1 MENQLSLA
9 RRLWIYQKE
18 RFPIFG
24 HGPLIII
31 FTFSA
36 IAYSRICR
44 GEEGFISWK
53 HFLIGCFTSFSLFL
67 LLRILDEFKDQE
79 DDAKYRSHLPVPRGL
94 IALSELKVLGIIVF
108 IIQFGLIA
116 FFQPVMLPLYFG
128 VIIWLFLMTKEFFA
142 KAFMRDRL
150 ILYAASHMLIIP
162 FVDLYISGLDWRL
175 EGERMHIG
183 LILFFLV
190 SFFNGL
196 VLEVGRKIRT
206 PEDEAEGVQTYSS
219 LLGAKKSTYLWLALL
234 STTFCIAAFAIYF
247 ACLPVLS
254 YMLLGVMFLL
264 STFVAFR
271 FLNDM
276 QTKKA
281 KHIEITAGIW
291 TLLMYA
297 TIGGLPGLI
306 QYFI

>member
-1 MENQLSLA
+1 MEHQQSLVK
-9 RRLWIYQKE
+9 RFWIYQKE

-24 HGPLIII
+24 HGPLIFI

-36 IAYSRICR
+36 ISYSRICR
-44 GEEGFISWK
+44 GAEGFIAWK

-94 IALSELKVLGIIVF
+94 VTLSELKVLGIFVF
-108 IIQFGLIA
+108 IIQFALIA
-116 FFQPVMLPLYFG
+116 YYQTTMLGLYLG

-162 FVDLYISGLDWRL
+162 FVDLYISGLDWKL
-175 EGERMHIG
+175 EGESMHLG

-196 VLEVGRKIRT
+196 VLEVGRKIRI
-206 PEDEAEGVQTYSS
+206 PEDESEGVQTYSS
-219 LLGAKKSTYLWLALL
+219 LLGATKSTYLWLALL
-234 STTFCIAAFAIYF
+234 STTFGIAAYAIYF
-247 ACLPVLS
+247 ASLPSIS
-254 YMLLGVMFLL
+254 YILLGVMFSL
-264 STFVAFR
+264 SAFVALR

-276 QTKKA
+276 QSKKA
-281 KHIEITAGIW
+281 KHIEIMAGIW

-306 QYFI
+306 QYFL